1 MAYDKIVERVIL
13 LRRFLPQ
20 LEQLTGW
27 EFRARVYKGVLGLDY
42 DWPKSIE
49 ELARMV
55 DDSQLAEVFKLSP
68 YRSYYSFRGH
78 YYTVRGGEL
87 YLEDSWSEV
96 KKAVWEAF
104 RLNGIKVYALL
115 KALMELGEAPF
126 AAVAARA
133 SEILGSKFNPAHL
146 LAQLRDR
153 WEIVWESGAGRERS
167 WTIPEEIRPV
177 VEDFIKT
184 VESKP
189 IPRLSTRQA
198 EDEFVRVLEM
208 ESEYNSYLGE
218 LLRERLDETIEF
230 GRGFSVQGLVEYL
243 VDLFG
248 REIYFDELL
257 TLAQQYSLTDTPVV
271 TESGHRSM
279 TTGFNLALF
288 GEPGTGKTFATKD
301 FIVGNESLGVL
312 AHGLPGL
319 NRYCG
324 GMTPAMFI
332 AIGEAYAGRRFN
344 FIVTEF
350 NDWFK
355 HRGMVE
361 PLKLALEGGVIA
373 YETKTYRV
381 GPYRFSSFFSV
392 NYNTRVFERGYQ
404 VTVSDPNFNA
414 IEDRMLC
421 RLHRLTKEKY
431 RELAESQKRLML
443 GVTTEKMA
451 RMAPRIRDHLT
462 LVHAIQTGHPA
473 TRDFSPKRII
483 LRESDLAA
491 VTSAREA
498 MLEAMGEF
506 KVLPF
511 SMRLERRAVQLASSL
526 TLASYFNSDSEELAI
541 DPDALRL
548 AVRFYVEEAWIR
560 AGERFDVKE
569 VLRRLNLA

>member
-1 MAYDKIVERVIL
+1 MAYDKVAERVIL

-20 LEQLTGW
+20 LEQPTGW
-27 EFRARVYKGVLGLDY
+27 ELRARVYKGVLGLDY

-49 ELARMV
+49 ELARRV
-55 DDSQLAEVFKLSP
+55 DDSQLLEIFKLSP
-68 YRSYYSFRGH
+68 YRGYYSFRGH

-87 YLEDSWSEV
+87 YLEDSWGEV
-96 KKAVWEAF
+96 RGAIWEAF
-104 RLNGIKVYALL
+104 RLNGVKVYALL
-115 KALMELGEAPF
+115 KALLELGEAPF

-133 SEILGSKFNPAHL
+133 SEILGSKLNPAHL

-153 WEIVWESGAGRERS
+153 WEIVWESGTGREKS

-177 VEDFIKT
+177 VEDFVKA

-208 ESEYNSYLGE
+208 EAEYNSYLEE
-218 LLRERLDETIEF
+218 LLRERLDEALKF
-230 GRGFSVQGLVEYL
+230 GRGFSVRRLVEYL

-248 REIYFDELL
+248 GEIYFDELL

-271 TESGHRSM
+271 TESGHKSM

-301 FIVGNESLGVL
+301 FIMGNESLGVL

-332 AIGEAYAGRRFN
+332 AIGEAYTGRRFN

-404 VTVSDPNFNA
+404 VTINDPNFNA

-443 GVTTEKMA
+443 GITTEKMA
-451 RMAPRIRDHLT
+451 RMAPKIRDHLT

-473 TRDFSPKRII
+473 ARDFSPKRII

-511 SMRLERRAVQLASSL
+511 SMRLERRAIQLASSL
-526 TLASYFNSDSEELAI
+526 TLTSYFGTESEELTI

-560 AGERFDVKE
+560 AGERFDLKE
-569 VLRRLNLA
+569 VLRKLNLA

>member
-1 MAYDKIVERVIL
+1 MAYDKVAERVIL

-20 LEQLTGW
+20 LEQPTGW
-27 EFRARVYKGVLGLDY
+27 ELRARVYKGVLGLDY

-49 ELARMV
+49 ELARRV
-55 DDSQLAEVFKLSP
+55 DDSQLLEIFKLSP
-68 YRSYYSFRGH
+68 YRGYYSFRGH

-87 YLEDSWSEV
+87 YLEDSWGEV
-96 KKAVWEAF
+96 RGAIWEAF
-104 RLNGIKVYALL
+104 RLNGVKVYALL
-115 KALMELGEAPF
+115 KALLELGEAPF

-133 SEILGSKFNPAHL
+133 SEILGSKLNPAHL

-153 WEIVWESGAGRERS
+153 WEIVWESGTGREKS

-177 VEDFIKT
+177 VEDFVKA

-208 ESEYNSYLGE
+208 EAEYNSYLEE
-218 LLRERLDETIEF
+218 LLRERLDEALKF
-230 GRGFSVQGLVEYL
+230 GRGFSVRRLVEYL

-248 REIYFDELL
+248 GEIYFDELL

-271 TESGHRSM
+271 TESGHKSM

-301 FIVGNESLGVL
+301 FIMGNESLGVL

-332 AIGEAYAGRRFN
+332 AIGEAYTGRRFN

-404 VTVSDPNFNA
+404 VTISDPNFNA

-443 GVTTEKMA
+443 GITTEKMA
-451 RMAPRIRDHLT
+451 RMAPKIRDHLT

-473 TRDFSPKRII
+473 ARDFSPKRII

-511 SMRLERRAVQLASSL
+511 SMRLERRAIQLASSL
-526 TLASYFNSDSEELAI
+526 TLTSYFGTESEELTI

-560 AGERFDVKE
+560 AGERFDLKE
-569 VLRRLNLA
+569 VLRKLNLA

>member
-1 MAYDKIVERVIL
+1 MAYDKVAERVIL

-20 LEQLTGW
+20 LEQPTGW
-27 EFRARVYKGVLGLDY
+27 ELRARVYKGVLGLDY

-49 ELARMV
+49 ELARRV
-55 DDSQLAEVFKLSP
+55 DDSQLLEIFKLSP
-68 YRSYYSFRGH
+68 YRGYYSFRGH

-87 YLEDSWSEV
+87 YLEDSWGEV
-96 KKAVWEAF
+96 RGAIWEAF
-104 RLNGIKVYALL
+104 RLNGVKVYALL
-115 KALMELGEAPF
+115 KALLELGEAPF

-133 SEILGSKFNPAHL
+133 SEILGSKLNPAHL

-153 WEIVWESGAGRERS
+153 WEIVWESGTGREKS

-177 VEDFIKT
+177 VEDFVKA

-208 ESEYNSYLGE
+208 EAEYNSYLEE
-218 LLRERLDETIEF
+218 LLRERLDEALKF
-230 GRGFSVQGLVEYL
+230 GRGFSVRRLVEYL

-248 REIYFDELL
+248 GEIYFDELL

-271 TESGHRSM
+271 TESGHKSM

-301 FIVGNESLGVL
+301 FIMGNESLGVL

-332 AIGEAYAGRRFN
+332 AIGEAYTGRRFN

-404 VTVSDPNFNA
+404 VTINDPNFNA

-443 GVTTEKMA
+443 GITTEKMA
-451 RMAPRIRDHLT
+451 RMAPKIRDHLT

-473 TRDFSPKRII
+473 ARDFSPKRII

-498 MLEAMGEF
+498 MLEAMGEL

-511 SMRLERRAVQLASSL
+511 SMRLERRAIQLASSL
-526 TLASYFNSDSEELAI
+526 TLTSYFGTESEELTI

-560 AGERFDVKE
+560 AGERFDLKE
-569 VLRRLNLA
+569 VLRKLNLA